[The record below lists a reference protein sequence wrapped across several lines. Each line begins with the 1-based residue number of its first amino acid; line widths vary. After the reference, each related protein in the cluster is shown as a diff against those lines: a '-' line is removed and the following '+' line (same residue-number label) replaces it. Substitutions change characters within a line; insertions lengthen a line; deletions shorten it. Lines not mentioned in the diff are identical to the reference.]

1 MSENEGPQKPKRI
14 QEKSVRYPYYSLKE
28 CLNFA
33 EMIKNIGGRK
43 EAPISSVLKEMNI
56 KDVSNKRYSYTIS
69 SSEQFGLIEKTENG
83 LKVTDKVMVILFPT
97 EGEPQKNAV
106 LKECFKKPNLYNLII
121 NQYDGLSL
129 PDPDILKNQF
139 LHYGI
144 AQNVVE
150 KAVDSFIDSAKY
162 ANVLKENKLVVKPQ
176 DDIPPKPC
184 MNEEQVAPELPEQT
198 PQQVIKKEELRLDV
212 KDYNKLE
219 LVISAGKKAIIVL
232 PTDCKK
238 EDIEKIKRHLD
249 AFSTDN

>member
-1 MSENEGPQKPKRI
+1 
-14 QEKSVRYPYYSLKE
+14 V
-28 CLNFA
+28 
-33 EMIKNIGGRK
+33 
-43 EAPISSVLKEMNI
+43 SSA
-56 KDVSNKRYSYTIS
+56 
-69 SSEQFGLIEKTENG
+69 EQFGLIEKTESG

-97 EGEPQKNAV
+97 EGESQKNAV

-121 NQYDGLSL
+121 NQYDGLPL

-150 KAVDSFIDSAKY
+150 KAVDSFIESAKY
-162 ANVLKENKLVVKPQ
+162 ANVLKENKLVVSLQ
-176 DDIPPKPC
+176 DDIPPKPR
-184 MNEEQVAPELPEQT
+184 MTEGQKLPELPAQT
-198 PQQVIKKEELRLDV
+198 PQQGNKKDELHPDV

-219 LVISAGKKAIIVL
+219 LVISTGKKAIIVL
-232 PTDCKK
+232 PPDCKK